1 MLEDSPGR
9 SQNLSG
15 RGDLLQFP
23 NRTNLFFHGLHI
35 DPAVNSPYRYAG
47 GNGQSIAYSFKTD
60 EDTSPG
66 LNWYQSRVHGHSAL
80 HMMGGLFGAMVT
92 LIILTTI
99 NTDIHMYIHT
109 HRYELTYTYIFIHRY
124 VCV

>member
-35 DPAVNSPYRYAG
+35 DPAVNSPYRYAD
-47 GNGQSIAYSFKTD
+47 GNGQSIAYSFKID

-80 HMMGGLFGAMVT
+80 HMMGGLFGATVT

-99 NTDIHMYIHT
+99 YIYTYMYTYTQTWVNIYVFIHT
-109 HRYELTYTYIFIHRY
+109 
-124 VCV
+124 